1 MTKHI
6 SFSGFGVLAVAAMTL
21 YTASSCKKSSHG
33 PSTPPGA
40 TIIQSTINV
49 QSIVAAGNNDDEVDP
64 SRTGFIDLYDGAA
77 YTQSDAA
84 AKSSDIDFAYN
95 YHGGGCN
102 TCRFF
107 ENVQSMSTRTD
118 YVSSFSTITATQ
130 LTNAAYY
137 YNITEGQFDSIQ
149 SAANIDTLFAKNNI
163 NNLGE
168 FSDITNRVNDV
179 AIGKVFAFTDKN
191 GKKGFFEINDYIA
204 NVPDGDP
211 APMTLTVKIEK

>member
-6 SFSGFGVLAVAAMTL
+6 SFSGFRFLVVATMTL
-21 YTASSCKKSSHG
+21 YTASSCKKSSG
-33 PSTPPGA
+33 SSTPAGA

-49 QSIVAAGNNDDEVDP
+49 QSIIGTSNDDDVDP
-64 SRTGFIDLYDGAA
+64 TRTGFIDLYDGAA

-84 AKSSDIDFAYN
+84 AKSSEIDFAYN

-107 ENVQSMSTRTD
+107 ENVQSMSTRTG

-149 SAANIDTLFAKNNI
+149 TAANIDTLFAKYNI
-163 NNLGE
+163 TNLGE

>member
-6 SFSGFGVLAVAAMTL
+6 SFSSYSVLALAIATL
-21 YTASSCKKSSHG
+21 YTVSSCKKSSSG
-33 PSTPPGA
+33 PSTPAGA

-49 QSIVAAGNNDDEVDP
+49 QSIIGTSNDDDVDP
-64 SRTGFIDLYDGAA
+64 TRTGFIDLYDGAA

-84 AKSSDIDFAYN
+84 AKSSEIDFAYN

-118 YVSSFSTITATQ
+118 YVSSFSTITATE

-149 SAANIDTLFAKNNI
+149 TAANIDTLFAKYNI
-163 NNLGE
+163 TNLGE

-211 APMTLTVKIEK
+211 APLTLTVKIEK